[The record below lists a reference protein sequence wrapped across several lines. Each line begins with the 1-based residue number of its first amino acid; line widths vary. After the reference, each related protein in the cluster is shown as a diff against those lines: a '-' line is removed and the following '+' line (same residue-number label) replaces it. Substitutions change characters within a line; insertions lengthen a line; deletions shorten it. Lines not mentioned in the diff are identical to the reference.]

1 MTWWMIYLWTRLD
14 SILLVSVLGTVIF
27 GGLVAMCSIG
37 YVVERTT
44 YTEETDEAK
53 LCKCAIRI
61 GMPIFIVFLML
72 SIFVPSKKDAAMIY
86 VIPKMAHSET
96 FNTLS
101 KETPEITKLA
111 LDALKETLQ
120 GMTKKEVK

>member
-1 MTWWMIYLWTRLD
+1 M
-14 SILLVSVLGTVIF
+14 
-27 GGLVAMCSIG
+27 
-37 YVVERTT
+37 
-44 YTEETDEAK
+44 
-53 LCKCAIRI
+53 
-61 GMPIFIVFLML
+61 

-101 KETPEITKLA
+101 KETPEITRLA

-120 GMTKKEVK
+120 GMTKKEEK